1 MEKNR
6 KWIKSVINRK
16 SIKILPTFSLN
27 KLEYLIL
34 NVRFEFIH
42 NQLFKKKSISNL
54 LVFISSIGSYSL
66 FIFAFA
72 CYRLHF

>member
-1 MEKNR
+1 MEKDR
-6 KWIKSVINRK
+6 KWIKSVTNRK
-16 SIKILPTFSLN
+16 SIKILSTFSLN

-42 NQLFKKKSISNL
+42 NQLFKKKSSSNL

-72 CYRLHF
+72 CYQLHF